1 MRDMVNPIEIRLT
14 QGGGTPV
21 GLKKVASPVMKTEAC
36 INCGTCLRACPTGAI
51 YELQRQICR
60 LCPDCAD
67 SPILFPRDMEAL
79 TAQSCAG
86 ACPIGHFP
94 EGYVNQVAEGAF
106 DKAWERII
114 AVNPLPSVLG
124 RICSRPCEDACKRG
138 KLIDAPLPIRA
149 MKRFVADMA
158 YEKGW
163 VEAGRYPRKYAERVA
178 IVGAGPAG
186 VAAAHDLS
194 TRGYEC
200 VIYDASPSFGGMLAK
215 SVPSFRLPA
224 QALER
229 DFKAILSRGVTF
241 RPNVEIG
248 RNPSIADLLA
258 RECDAVLV
266 AAGAPK
272 GVKLP
277 IPGADFMG
285 VFNAVE
291 FMTSVKA
298 GFPLK
303 VGEKALVIGGG
314 SVATDVARTL
324 LRLGAFD
331 VAVACV
337 EGECDMPAFSWE
349 LQEAEDEGVRFIRSA
364 APVAIGGDWQKV
376 RWVDMDPVT
385 RFALGECGIEC
396 DTDSTGR
403 FRVEADTVVFAVGQK
418 PDPGVFAK
426 TAGIEMDARGRVRID
441 PATQMTTLAGVF
453 VAGDLVEA
461 RGSVVEAVASARRA
475 ATAIDAY
482 LRGRTAPAPKEK
494 APVGAPVDEKIFPVR
509 LEKLNV
515 AGIPAL
521 RPEDAVTGFDE
532 VEGAMDVAQAVEDA
546 RRCMKCGYVDV
557 HHDLC
562 IGCGTCAAAC
572 PQGDV
577 IRMDRPRAQEN
588 TAPTKEV
595 RS

>member
-1 MRDMVNPIEIRLT
+1 MVNPIEIRLT

-376 RWVDMDPVT
+376 QWVEMDPVT
-385 RFALGECGIEC
+385 RFACTEDGIQC
-396 DTDSTGR
+396 DTDSSRR
-403 FRVEADTVVFAVGQK
+403 FRVEADTVVFAVGQRL
-418 PDPGVFAK
+418 DTGVFEN
-426 TAGIEMDARGRVRID
+426 TPGIEINARGRVAMD
-441 PATQMTTLAGVF
+441 PETRMTTLAGVF
-453 VAGDLVEA
+453 VAGDVVDA
-461 RGSVVEAVASARRA
+461 RGSVVQAVASARQA
-475 ATAIDAY
+475 SFAIDAY
-482 LRGRTAPAPKEK
+482 LRGRASMEK
-494 APVGAPVDEKIFPVR
+494 KPDHLRGAPLDEKIFPVR
-509 LEKLNV
+509 LEKLTV
-515 AGIPAL
+515 AGLPTMM
-521 RPEDAVTGFDE
+521 PEFAVGCFDE
-532 VEGAMDVAQAVEDA
+532 VEAAMDPAEAREDA

-557 HHDLC
+557 SHELC
-562 IGCGTCAAAC
+562 IGCGTCARVC
-572 PQGDV
+572 PRGDV
-577 IRMDRPRAQEN
+577 IRLETPRSLEAVLE
-588 TAPTKEV
+588 AEEV